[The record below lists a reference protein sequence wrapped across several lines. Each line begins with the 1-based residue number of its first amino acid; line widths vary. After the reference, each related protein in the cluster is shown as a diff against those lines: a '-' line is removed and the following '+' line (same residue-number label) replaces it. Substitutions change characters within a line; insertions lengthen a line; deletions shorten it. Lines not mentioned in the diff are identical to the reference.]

1 MQCLCLNNSKTLIIK
16 KNHQFSMTFNIIYV
30 EFLMELKMLKKT
42 NIKVIIDSFVLLII
56 AAAVGTIVS
65 FVAQL
70 FMISAK
76 NIYQFLFYN
85 DDFILSLDIGGVSL
99 NMIPLLICV
108 PCSIIVGLL
117 MYSLKLPRW
126 FGPADTIYAAH
137 HRAGTLDLKGGF
149 GSTLASFISISG
161 GASVGIY
168 GPLVHFGATVSS
180 FIRRQSFIPKI
191 PHDIIIG
198 SGVAAAISAG
208 FGAPIAG
215 IIFAHETVLRHFSM
229 KAVAALAISSMA
241 ANFFANEIGIV
252 NPPLLL
258 SAIKFEMSEILTSL
272 ALIGP
277 LAAIIAICFMKLIIF
292 LGTIPSKMKLQPWQ
306 APLIAGF
313 ACGLCGMMFSEILG
327 LGTETLMSVITSEQS
342 IKYLIAL
349 LVGKLILT
357 SLCIGFGLFGGTFS
371 PALFLG
377 GVLGALI
384 FQLPITSTNPDL
396 LSVLAVSG
404 MAAVSSSV
412 IGAPITAIILVLELT
427 GSYEYAIA
435 ATFPIVICSFITSR
449 TFGNSLFDKQ
459 LISRGVAITN
469 GREQI
474 LLNEVLIN
482 DYVDKRYTK
491 LDGKTSIDNAIKI
504 LTKANTTEGYIV
516 LKDNKYIGKISL
528 INLINKKKPG
538 LINYIE
544 KKELVI
550 DPSSNLMFVIKK
562 LSSFVGESITIV
574 NKKTGKMKGIISE
587 NDVLKAYLEISNE
600 INQIE
605 KH

>member
-1 MQCLCLNNSKTLIIK
+1 
-16 KNHQFSMTFNIIYV
+16 
-30 EFLMELKMLKKT
+30 MLKKT

-85 DDFILSLDIGGVSL
+85 DDFILTLDIGSVSL

-117 MYSLKLPRW
+117 MYYLKLPRW

-180 FIRRQSFIPKI
+180 LIRRQSFIPKI

-241 ANFFANEIGIV
+241 ANFFAKEIGIV

-258 SAIKFEMSEILTSL
+258 SAITFEMSEILTSL

-277 LAAIIAICFMKLIIF
+277 LAAIIAICFMKLIVF
-292 LGTIPSKMKLQPWQ
+292 LGTIPSKIKLQPWQ

-313 ACGLCGMMFSEILG
+313 ACGLCGMIFSEILG
-327 LGTETLMSVITSEQS
+327 LGTETLMSVITSEQN

-357 SLCIGFGLFGGTFS
+357 SLCIGFGFFGGTFS

-384 FQLPITSTNPDL
+384 FHLPITSTNPDL

-459 LISRGVAITN
+459 LISRGVAITK

-482 DYVDKRYTK
+482 DYVDKKYTK
-491 LDGKTSIDNAIKI
+491 LDVKTSIDNAIKI
-504 LTKANTTEGYIV
+504 LIKANTTEGYIV
-516 LKDNKYIGKISL
+516 LKDDKYIGKISL
-528 INLINKKKPG
+528 INLINKKRPS

-562 LSSFVGESITIV
+562 LAGFVGESIPIV
-574 NKKTGKMKGIISE
+574 NKKTGKMNGIISE
-587 NDVLKAYLEISNE
+587 NNVLKAYLEISNE

>member
-1 MQCLCLNNSKTLIIK
+1 MFNEKIYNS
-16 KNHQFSMTFNIIYV
+16 
-30 EFLMELKMLKKT
+30 LKD
-42 NIKVIIDSFVLLII
+42 NFALLII
-56 AAAVGTIVS
+56 ATVVGTVVS

-70 FMISAK
+70 FIISAK
-76 NIYQFLFYN
+76 NLY
-85 DDFILSLDIGGVSL
+85 DFIFHNNDFIISIEIGDVSL
-99 NMIPLLICV
+99 NLVPLIICV
-108 PCSIIVGLL
+108 PSSILVGLL

-137 HRAGTLDLKGGF
+137 HRAGILDLKGGF

-180 FIRRQSFIPKI
+180 FIRRQKFIPKI

-198 SGVAAAISAG
+198 CGVAAAISAG
-208 FGAPIAG
+208 FGAPLAA

-241 ANFFANEIGIV
+241 ANFSATEIGIV
-252 NPPLLL
+252 SPPLLL
-258 SAIKFEMSEILTSL
+258 TATPFEMSEILISL
-272 ALIGP
+272 AIIGP
-277 LAAIIAICFMKLIIF
+277 FAAVVAIVFMKLILF
-292 LGTIPSKMKLQPWQ
+292 LGSIPSKINLKNWQ
-306 APLIAGF
+306 APIIAGF
-313 ACGLCGMMFSEILG
+313 ACGLCGMMFSEVLG
-327 LGTETLMSVITSEQS
+327 LGTEVLMSVITSQQ
-342 IKYLIAL
+342 IFTYLVTLLIA
-349 LVGKLILT
+349 KLILT
-357 SLCIGFGLFGGTFS
+357 SICIGFGFFGGTFS

-377 GVLGALI
+377 GVLGAI
-384 FQLPITSTNPDL
+384 VFQLPLTSANPDL
-396 LSVLAVSG
+396 LSVLAVSA

-459 LISRGVAITN
+459 LITRGIAITK

-474 LLNEVLIN
+474 RLNEALIKN
-482 DYVDKRYTK
+482 YVDHKYTK
-491 LDGKTSIDNAIKI
+491 FSSKSTIEDAIK
-504 LTKANTTEGYIV
+504 LLVKQKTTEGYIV
-516 LKDNKYIGKISL
+516 SEDNKYIGKICL
-528 INLINKKKPG
+528 MNLIDIKGSNLIENVELKP
-538 LINYIE
+538 LI
-544 KKELVI
+544 I
-550 DPSSNLMFVIKK
+550 DPESNLIFVIKK
-562 LSSFVGESITIV
+562 LSKFVGESIPIV
-574 NKKTGKMKGIISE
+574 NKKTNEMIGIISE
-587 NDVLKAYLEISNE
+587 NDVLQAYLDISEE

>member
-1 MQCLCLNNSKTLIIK
+1 M
-16 KNHQFSMTFNIIYV
+16 F
-30 EFLMELKMLKKT
+30 KKT
-42 NIKVIIDSFVLLII
+42 SIKAIKESLSLLII
-56 AAAVGTIVS
+56 AAIIGTIVS

-70 FMISAK
+70 FIISAK
-76 NIYQFLFYN
+76 NIY
-85 DDFILSLDIGGVSL
+85 DFIFNNNNFIITFDIGGVSL
-99 NMIPLLICV
+99 NLIPLIICV
-108 PCSIIVGLL
+108 PSSILVGLL
-117 MYSLKLPRW
+117 MYYLKLPRW

-137 HRAGTLDLKGGF
+137 HKAGILNLKGGF

-180 FIRRQSFIPKI
+180 FIRRQTFIPKI

-208 FGAPIAG
+208 FGAPLAG

-229 KAVAALAISSMA
+229 RAVAALAIASMV
-241 ANFFANEIGIV
+241 ANYSATEIGIV
-252 NPPLLL
+252 SPPLLL
-258 SAIKFEMSEILTSL
+258 TAIPFEMSDILTSL

-277 LAAIIAICFMKLIIF
+277 LAAIVAIIFMKSMIY
-292 LGTIPSKMKLQPWQ
+292 LGSVPSKLKLQSWQ
-306 APLIAGF
+306 APIIAGF
-313 ACGLCGMMFSEILG
+313 ACGLCGMIFSEILG
-327 LGTETLMSVITSEQS
+327 LGTETLISVITNEQNLA
-342 IKYLIAL
+342 YLFAL
-349 LVGKLILT
+349 LIGKLILT
-357 SLCIGFGLFGGTFS
+357 SICIGFGFFGGTFS

-377 GVLGALI
+377 GVLGAII
-384 FQLPITSTNPDL
+384 FQLPITSVNPDL

-459 LISRGVAITN
+459 LISRGVAITK

-474 LLNEVLIN
+474 LLNEVLIEN
-482 DYVDKRYTK
+482 YVDKKFTK
-491 LDGKTSIDNAIKI
+491 ISSNTSVEKAIKL
-504 LTKANTTEGYIV
+504 LTKEKTTEGYIV
-516 LKDNKYIGKISL
+516 SKESTYIGKISL
-528 INLINKKKPG
+528 LNLVNKKSANIVDYKEINP
-538 LINYIE
+538 LI
-544 KKELVI
+544 I
-550 DPSSNLMFVIKK
+550 DPNSSLIFVIKK
-562 LSSFVGESITIV
+562 LSKFVGESIPIV
-574 NKKTGKMKGIISE
+574 NKKTNQMIGIISE
-587 NDVLKAYLEISNE
+587 NDVLKAYLDISEE

>member
-1 MQCLCLNNSKTLIIK
+1 M
-16 KNHQFSMTFNIIYV
+16 F
-30 EFLMELKMLKKT
+30 KKT
-42 NIKVIIDSFVLLII
+42 SIKAIKESLSLLII
-56 AAAVGTIVS
+56 AAIIGTIVS

-70 FMISAK
+70 FIISAK
-76 NIYQFLFYN
+76 NIY
-85 DDFILSLDIGGVSL
+85 DFIFNNNNFIITFDIGGVYL
-99 NMIPLLICV
+99 NLIPLIICV
-108 PCSIIVGLL
+108 PSSILVGLL
-117 MYSLKLPRW
+117 MYYLKLPRW

-137 HRAGTLDLKGGF
+137 HKAGILDLKGGF

-180 FIRRQSFIPKI
+180 FIRRQTFIPKI

-208 FGAPIAG
+208 FGAPLAG

-229 KAVAALAISSMA
+229 RAVAALAIASMV
-241 ANFFANEIGIV
+241 ANYSATEIGIV
-252 NPPLLL
+252 SPPLLL
-258 SAIKFEMSEILTSL
+258 TAIPFEMSSIITSL

-277 LAAIIAICFMKLIIF
+277 LAAIVAIIFMKSMIY
-292 LGTIPSKMKLQPWQ
+292 LGSVPSKLKLQSWQ
-306 APLIAGF
+306 APIIAGF
-313 ACGLCGMMFSEILG
+313 ACGLCGMIFSEILG
-327 LGTETLMSVITSEQS
+327 LGTETLISVITNEQNLA
-342 IKYLIAL
+342 YLFAL
-349 LVGKLILT
+349 LIGKLILT
-357 SLCIGFGLFGGTFS
+357 SICIGFGFFGGTFS

-377 GVLGALI
+377 GVLGAII
-384 FQLPITSTNPDL
+384 FQLPITSINPDL

-459 LISRGVAITN
+459 LISRGVAITK

-474 LLNEVLIN
+474 LLNEVLIEN
-482 DYVDKRYTK
+482 YVDKKFTK
-491 LDGKTSIDNAIKI
+491 LSSNTSVEKAIKL
-504 LTKANTTEGYIV
+504 LTKEKTTEGYIV
-516 LKDNKYIGKISL
+516 SKENTYIGKISL
-528 INLINKKKPG
+528 LNLVNKKSVDIVDYKEINP
-538 LINYIE
+538 LI
-544 KKELVI
+544 I
-550 DPSSNLMFVIKK
+550 DPNSSLIFVIKK
-562 LSSFVGESITIV
+562 LSKFVGESIPIV
-574 NKKTGKMKGIISE
+574 NKKTNKMIGIISE
-587 NDVLKAYLEISNE
+587 NDVLKAYLDISEE

>member
-1 MQCLCLNNSKTLIIK
+1 
-16 KNHQFSMTFNIIYV
+16 MTFNKIYIV
-30 EFLMELKMLKKT
+30 FLMELKMLKKT

-85 DDFILSLDIGGVSL
+85 DDFILTLDIGGVSL

-180 FIRRQSFIPKI
+180 FIRKQSFIPKI

-241 ANFFANEIGIV
+241 ANFFAKEIRIV

-258 SAIKFEMSEILTSL
+258 SATTFEMSEILTSL
-272 ALIGP
+272 TLIGP
-277 LAAIIAICFMKLIIF
+277 LAAIIAICFMKLIVF
-292 LGTIPSKMKLQPWQ
+292 LGTIPSKIKLQVWQ
-306 APLIAGF
+306 APLIAGI
-313 ACGLCGMMFSEILG
+313 ACGLCGMIFSEILG
-327 LGTETLMSVITSEQS
+327 LGTETLMSVITSEQNM
-342 IKYLIAL
+342 KYLIAL

-357 SLCIGFGLFGGTFS
+357 SLCIGFGFFGGTFS

-396 LSVLAVSG
+396 LSVLAVS
-404 MAAVSSSV
+404 
-412 IGAPITAIILVLELT
+412 
-427 GSYEYAIA
+427 
-435 ATFPIVICSFITSR
+435 
-449 TFGNSLFDKQ
+449 
-459 LISRGVAITN
+459 
-469 GREQI
+469 
-474 LLNEVLIN
+474 
-482 DYVDKRYTK
+482 
-491 LDGKTSIDNAIKI
+491 
-504 LTKANTTEGYIV
+504 
-516 LKDNKYIGKISL
+516 
-528 INLINKKKPG
+528 
-538 LINYIE
+538 
-544 KKELVI
+544 
-550 DPSSNLMFVIKK
+550 
-562 LSSFVGESITIV
+562 
-574 NKKTGKMKGIISE
+574 
-587 NDVLKAYLEISNE
+587 
-600 INQIE
+600 
-605 KH
+605 

>member
-1 MQCLCLNNSKTLIIK
+1 M
-16 KNHQFSMTFNIIYV
+16 F
-30 EFLMELKMLKKT
+30 KKT
-42 NIKVIIDSFVLLII
+42 SIKAIKESLSLLII
-56 AAAVGTIVS
+56 AAIIGTIVS

-70 FMISAK
+70 FIISAK
-76 NIYQFLFYN
+76 NIYE
-85 DDFILSLDIGGVSL
+85 FIFNNNNFIITFDIGGVSL
-99 NMIPLLICV
+99 NLIPLIICV
-108 PCSIIVGLL
+108 PSSILVGLL
-117 MYSLKLPRW
+117 MYYLKLPRW

-137 HRAGTLDLKGGF
+137 HKAGILNLKGGF

-180 FIRRQSFIPKI
+180 FIRRQTFIPKI

-208 FGAPIAG
+208 FGAPLAG

-229 KAVAALAISSMA
+229 RAVAALAIASMV
-241 ANFFANEIGIV
+241 ANYSATEIGIV
-252 NPPLLL
+252 SPPLLL
-258 SAIKFEMSEILTSL
+258 TAIPFEMSDILTSL

-277 LAAIIAICFMKLIIF
+277 LAAIVAIIFMKSMIY
-292 LGTIPSKMKLQPWQ
+292 LGSVPSKLKLQSWQ
-306 APLIAGF
+306 APIIAGF
-313 ACGLCGMMFSEILG
+313 ACGLCGMIFSEILG
-327 LGTETLMSVITSEQS
+327 LGTETLISVITNEQNLA
-342 IKYLIAL
+342 YLFAL
-349 LVGKLILT
+349 LIGKLILT
-357 SLCIGFGLFGGTFS
+357 SICIGFGFFGGTFS

-384 FQLPITSTNPDL
+384 FQLPITSINPDL

-435 ATFPIVICSFITSR
+435 ATFPIAICSFITSR

-459 LISRGVAITN
+459 LISRGVAITK

-474 LLNEVLIN
+474 LLNEVLIEN
-482 DYVDKRYTK
+482 YVDKKFTK
-491 LDGKTSIDNAIKI
+491 LSSNTSVEKAIKL
-504 LTKANTTEGYIV
+504 LTKEKTTEGYIV
-516 LKDNKYIGKISL
+516 SKESMYIGKISL
-528 INLINKKKPG
+528 LNLVNKKSANIVDYKEINP
-538 LINYIE
+538 LI
-544 KKELVI
+544 I
-550 DPSSNLMFVIKK
+550 DPNSSLIFVIKK
-562 LSSFVGESITIV
+562 LSKFVGESIPIV
-574 NKKTGKMKGIISE
+574 NKKTNQMIGIISE
-587 NDVLKAYLEISNE
+587 NDVLKAYLDISEE

>member
-1 MQCLCLNNSKTLIIK
+1 
-16 KNHQFSMTFNIIYV
+16 MTFYKIYV
-30 EFLMELKMLKKT
+30 VILMELEMLKKI
-42 NIKVIIDSFVLLII
+42 NIKVIIDSFTLLII

-85 DDFILSLDIGGVSL
+85 DDFILTLDFGGVSL

-117 MYSLKLPRW
+117 MYYLKLPRW

-180 FIRRQSFIPKI
+180 FIRKQSFIPKI

-241 ANFFANEIGIV
+241 ANFFAKEIGIV

-258 SAIKFEMSEILTSL
+258 SAITFEMSEILTSL

-277 LAAIIAICFMKLIIF
+277 LAAIIAIYFMKLIVF
-292 LGTIPSKMKLQPWQ
+292 LGTVPSKIKLQPWQ

-313 ACGLCGMMFSEILG
+313 ACGLCGMIFSEILG
-327 LGTETLMSVITSEQS
+327 LGTETLMSVITSEQN

-357 SLCIGFGLFGGTFS
+357 SLCIGFGFFGGTFS

-384 FQLPITSTNPDL
+384 FHLPITSTNPDL

-427 GSYEYAIA
+427 GSYEYAIS

-459 LISRGVAITN
+459 LISRGVAITK

-482 DYVDKRYTK
+482 DYVDKKYTK
-491 LDGKTSIDNAIKI
+491 LDVKTSIDNAIKI
-504 LTKANTTEGYIV
+504 LIKANTTEGYIV
-516 LKDNKYIGKISL
+516 LKDDKYIGKISL
-528 INLINKKKPG
+528 INLINKKRPN

-544 KKELVI
+544 KKELVL

-562 LSSFVGESITIV
+562 LAGFVGESIPIV
-574 NKKTGKMKGIISE
+574 NKKTGKMNGIISE
-587 NDVLKAYLEISNE
+587 NNVLKAYLEISSE